1 MSSSEQ
7 KLRDY
12 LKRVTA
18 DLHQTRKRLAE
29 VEAGAREPIAIV
41 GMACRYP
48 GGITTPDELWNL
60 VAEGRDGIGL
70 FPANRGWD
78 VEGLY
83 HPDPDHPG
91 TSYAREGGFLY
102 DAADFDPDV
111 FGISPREALA
121 MDPQQRLLLETAWE
135 ALEHAGVDPLG
146 LRGSRTGVYVGLMYH
161 DYAARL
167 LDVPDEVEAY
177 LGTGNS
183 GSVASGRISYT
194 LGLEGPALTVDTACS
209 SSLVALHLAARA
221 LQAGECDLALAG
233 GAAVMA
239 TPDTFIGFSR
249 QRGLA
254 ADGRC
259 KSFAAAADGTGWG
272 EGAGMLLVER
282 LSDAQR
288 YGHPIL
294 AVVRGTAVNQD
305 GASSGLTAPN
315 GPAQQRVIREAL
327 AVADLRPQ
335 DVDTVEAHGTGTTL
349 GDPIEAQA
357 LLAAY
362 GQDRETPLWLGSI
375 KSNLGHT
382 QAAAGVAGIIKV
394 IQAMRHGV
402 LPKTLHV
409 DQPTPT
415 VDWAAGN
422 VELLTSARPWP
433 AGERPRRAGVSSFGI
448 SGTNA
453 HVILEEPPAETVTSG
468 SAAGRV
474 VPLVVTGPDA
484 DALRRQAGRLGRHL
498 REHPSESLADVAWSS
513 TLRAALPHRA
523 VFLAQRTDSGTGT
536 DGGTRT
542 DGGIGADGGTGK
554 AVDALTAWAA
564 GGRGEG
570 MVEGVAARGKR
581 AFLFTG
587 QGAQRLAM
595 GAGLAAEFPVFADA
609 LATVTA
615 ALDPHL
621 DRPLAAVL
629 GDEDLIHRTG
639 YAQPALFA
647 VEVALHA
654 LLSHWGVR
662 ADVLVGHSIGE
673 IAAAHVAGV
682 LSLADAA
689 TLVTARGRL
698 MQALPSGGAMLAIG
712 AAEADVQALLVSM
725 ADGASNDEGLAVDV
739 AAVNGQ
745 ASVVVSGVESDI
757 ERIAEPAAER
767 GWKTNR
773 LRTSHAFHSRLMEPM
788 VAAFRAVVET
798 LSFAEP
804 AMPVI
809 STVTGRPVTP
819 GQWSDP
825 EYWVEQVRRPVRFA
839 DAIGALDGIGTFV
852 ELGPDGVLTAMTQQL
867 RPDAVCVPT
876 LRRDRDEPTT
886 ALTAL
891 ATLFVHGSPVD
902 WAAVLPDAHRV
913 DLPTYAFHR
922 RRFWLDALP
931 AEQPGTEGWRY
942 RVEWQP
948 AIEPPAASPT
958 GAWLVLGDGDGTL
971 ADTLR
976 AAGAE
981 VVTEPGP
988 DLDGVLTM
996 DAEAVDEPGPT
1007 FDGVLAAVST
1017 PAEALAVTRLGLA
1030 APHWFL
1036 TRCAVSTGP
1045 DDPAPDLDPAAAWGL
1060 ARVVGLEH
1068 PDRWGGLVD
1077 LPDRL
1082 DAPAAA
1088 RLVAVLAG
1096 GLGAEDQIAL
1106 RAGGPMLRRLVPAPV
1121 PGGASHWRPDGTVL
1135 ITGGTGGLGA
1145 EVARWAAAHG
1155 ARRLVLVSRRS
1166 AAAPGAQELL
1176 AELPMAEAHACD
1188 LSDRSAVE
1196 ALLADVGEVDA
1207 VVHAAGV
1214 SRDVPLAAEDADHLR
1229 AVAAGKVDGAA
1240 HLDALLPD
1248 VPLIVFS
1255 SIAGVWG
1262 SAEQAAYAAANAALD
1277 ALIAR
1282 RRARGRPGTAVAWGP
1297 WARIGMAADDH
1308 IADRLRR
1315 RGLTP
1320 MAPARALDALRV
1332 AVGANDALVTVA
1344 DVDWARF
1351 VPVFSAAR
1359 PRPLLTDLLP
1369 DSPPGTGPAR
1379 GDLAAGLADAA
1390 PAERDRIL
1398 LRLVRDEVA
1407 AVLGHGSGTAVA
1419 PGRAFSE
1426 LGFDSLT
1433 AVQLRD
1439 RLITATGLSLSPTL
1453 VFDYPNAERLAGH
1466 LRETLVPAEEAAD
1479 LPDAEIR
1486 AVLAAIPVERLR
1498 ESGILPRLLRLAPA
1512 DQGRPAPEPAA
1523 SAAPADDLDAM
1534 DLDDLVKLALG
1545 GDGPDAD

>member
-29 VEAGAREPIAIV
+29 AEAATPEPVAVV

-48 GGITTPDELWNL
+48 GGVTTPDELWNL
-60 VAEGRDGIGL
+60 VAEGRDGMGL
-70 FPANRGWD
+70 FPTDRGWD
-78 VEGLY
+78 VDGLY

-102 DAADFDPDV
+102 DAADFDPDL

-121 MDPQQRLLLETAWE
+121 MDPQQRLLMETAWE
-135 ALEHAGVDPLG
+135 ALERAGIGPLG

-183 GSVASGRISYT
+183 GSVASGRIAYT

-259 KSFAAAADGTGWG
+259 KSFAAAADGTGWA

-288 YGHPIL
+288 AGHPVL

-315 GPAQQRVIREAL
+315 GPAQQRVIRAAL
-327 AVADLRPQ
+327 ANAGLTPQ
-335 DVDTVEAHGTGTTL
+335 EVDAVEAHGTGTTL

-357 LLAAY
+357 LLATY
-362 GQDRETPLWLGSI
+362 GQDRSGEPLWLGSV

-382 QAAAGVAGIIKV
+382 QAAAGAAGIIKMV
-394 IQAMRHGV
+394 LAMRHGV
-402 LPKTLHV
+402 LPRTLHV
-409 DQPTPT
+409 DRPTPK

-433 AGERPRRAGVSSFGI
+433 GLQRPRRAAVSSFGI

-453 HVILEEPPAETVTSG
+453 HVIVEEPPAAAVTSA
-468 SAAGRV
+468 SVPGRTA
-474 VPLVVTGPDA
+474 PLVVTGPDA
-484 DALRRQAGRLGRHL
+484 DALRRQAGRLGRYL
-498 REHPSESLADVAWSS
+498 REHPTESLADVAWST

-523 VFLAQRTDSGTGT
+523 VFLRQRTGSG
-536 DGGTRT
+536 DGGTEQ
-542 DGGIGADGGTGK
+542 A
-554 AVDALTAWAA
+554 ADALTAWAA
-564 GGRGEG
+564 EGRGEG
-570 MVEGVAARGKR
+570 VVEGVAARGKQ

-587 QGAQRLAM
+587 QGSQRSAM
-595 GAGLAAEFPVFADA
+595 GAELAAEFPVFADA
-609 LATVTA
+609 LATVAA

-629 GDEDLIHRTG
+629 DDDDLVHRTE
-639 YAQPALFA
+639 YAQPAIFA

-673 IAAAHVAGV
+673 IAAAHLAGV

-689 TLVTARGRL
+689 RLVTARGRL
-698 MQALPSGGAMLAIG
+698 MQALPAGGAMLAVG
-712 AAEADVQALLVSM
+712 ATEAETRAAFGELEIDI
-725 ADGASNDEGLAVDV
+725 
-739 AAVNGQ
+739 AAVNGP
-745 ASVVVSGVESDI
+745 AAVVVAGEADAVE
-757 ERIAEPAAER
+757 RAAALADGR
-767 GWKTNR
+767 GWKTSR
-773 LRTSHAFHSRLMEPM
+773 LRTGHAFHSRLMEPM
-788 VAAFRAVVET
+788 LAEFRAVVET
-798 LSFAEP
+798 LSLAEP
-804 AMPVI
+804 TIPAV
-809 STVTGRPVTP
+809 STVTGRPVQP

-825 EYWVEQVRRPVRFA
+825 EYWVEQIRRPVRFA
-839 DAIGALDGIGTFV
+839 DAVGALDGVGRFV
-852 ELGPDGVLTAMTQQL
+852 ELGPDAVLTALTRQL
-867 RPDAVCVPT
+867 RPDAVSVPT
-876 LRRDRDEPTT
+876 LRGTREEPTT

-891 ATLFVHGSPVD
+891 AALFAQGSPVE
-902 WAAVLPDAHRV
+902 WTAVLPGAHRV

-931 AEQPGTEGWRY
+931 TERPGTERWRY
-942 RVEWQP
+942 RVEWRP
-948 AIEPPAASPT
+948 AAEPPATPLT
-958 GAWLVLGDGDGTL
+958 GTWLVLGEDDGAFAG
-971 ADTLR
+971 ALR
-976 AAGAE
+976 DAGAE
-981 VVTEPGP
+981 VVSEPGP
-988 DLDGVLTM
+988 AL
-996 DAEAVDEPGPT
+996 
-1007 FDGVLAAVST
+1007 DGVLAAVST
-1017 PAEALAVTRLGLA
+1017 PAAALAITRLGLT

-1036 TRCAVSTGP
+1036 TTRAVSTGP
-1045 DDPAPDLDPAAAWGL
+1045 DDPAPDLDPAAVWGL
-1060 ARVVGLEH
+1060 ARVFGLEE

-1077 LPDRL
+1077 LPERF
-1082 DAPAAA
+1082 DATVAA

-1096 GLGAEDQIAL
+1096 GLGTEDQIAL
-1106 RAGGPMLRRLVPAPV
+1106 RAAGPKLRRLVPAPV
-1121 PGGASHWRPDGTVL
+1121 PAGALRWRPDGTVL

-1145 EVARWAAAHG
+1145 EVARWAAAQG
-1155 ARRLVLVSRRS
+1155 VRRLVLVSRRG
-1166 AAAPGAQELL
+1166 AAAPGARELL
-1176 AELPMAEAHACD
+1176 AELPVAEAHACD

-1196 ALLADVGEVDA
+1196 ALLADVGDVHA

-1214 SRDVPLAAEDADHLR
+1214 SQDVPLADEDAEHLR
-1229 AVAAGKVDGAA
+1229 AVAAGKVDGAV
-1240 HLDALLPD
+1240 HLDELLPD

-1262 SAEQAAYAAANAALD
+1262 SAEQAAYAAANAAV
-1277 ALIAR
+1277 ASLIAR
-1282 RRARGRPGTAVAWGP
+1282 RRAQGRPGTAIAWGP
-1297 WARIGMAADDH
+1297 WARIGMAADDR

-1320 MAPARALDALRV
+1320 MAPAGALDALGV
-1332 AVGANDALVTVA
+1332 AVGVDDVLVTVA

-1351 VPVFSAAR
+1351 AAVFSTAR
-1359 PRPLLTDLLP
+1359 SRPLLTDLFP
-1369 DSPPGTGPAR
+1369 DGRPDTPRDRPAAW
-1379 GDLAAGLADAA
+1379 DELAARLVDAD

-1407 AVLGHGSGTAVA
+1407 AVLGHASGTAVA

-1433 AVQLRD
+1433 AVQLHD
-1439 RLITATGLSLSPTL
+1439 RLTAATGLPLSPTL
-1453 VFDYPNAERLAGH
+1453 VFDHPNAEQLAGH
-1466 LRETLVPAEEAAD
+1466 LKETLVPAEEAVD

-1486 AVLAAIPVERLR
+1486 AALAAIPLARLR
-1498 ESGILPRLLRLAPA
+1498 ESGLLPRLLRLAPTEP
-1512 DQGRPAPEPAA
+1512 GRPRPDAAEPTG
-1523 SAAPADDLDAM
+1523 DLDAM
-1534 DLDDLVKLALG
+1534 DVDDLMKLALG
-1545 GDGPDAD
+1545 GTAPDGG

>member
-1 MSSSEQ
+1 MSSTEQ

-18 DLHQTRKRLAE
+18 DLHQARRRLAE
-29 VEAGAREPIAIV
+29 VEAGRSEPIAVV

-48 GGITTPDELWNL
+48 GGISTPDELWDL
-60 VAEGRDGIGL
+60 VAEGRDGIGP
-70 FPANRGWD
+70 FPTDRGWD

-135 ALEHAGVDPLG
+135 ALERAGVDPLG

-183 GSVASGRISYT
+183 GSVASGRIAYT

-209 SSLVALHLAARA
+209 SSLVALHLAAHA

-259 KSFAAAADGTGWG
+259 KSFSAAADGTGWA

-288 YGHPIL
+288 LGHPIL

-315 GPAQQRVIREAL
+315 GPSQQRVINAAL
-327 AVADLRPQ
+327 AAAGLRPQ

-394 IQAMRHGV
+394 IQAMRHDL

-409 DQPTPT
+409 DAPTPQ

-433 AGERPRRAGVSSFGI
+433 AGTRPRRAGVSSFGI

-453 HVILEEPPAETVTSG
+453 HVIIEEPPAAVPVT
-468 SAAGRV
+468 AEPAPGRV
-474 VPLVVTGPDA
+474 VPLIVTGPDA
-484 DALRRQAGRLGRHL
+484 DALRRQAARLGRHL
-498 REHPSESLADVAWSS
+498 RENPGESPADVAWS
-513 TLRAALPHRA
+513 TTGRAALPHRA
-523 VFLAQRTDSGTGT
+523 VFLARRAGD
-536 DGGTRT
+536 DGGM
-542 DGGIGADGGTGK
+542 GK
-554 AVDALTAWAA
+554 AADALTAWAG
-564 GGRGEG
+564 GGRGEA
-570 MVEGVAARGKR
+570 VAEGVAARGKR

-587 QGAQRLAM
+587 QGAQRVAM

-609 LATVTA
+609 LAEVAA

-621 DRPLAAVL
+621 DRPLADVIA
-629 GDEDLIHRTG
+629 DEDLIHQTE
-639 YAQPALFA
+639 YAQPAIFA

-682 LSLADAA
+682 LSRADAA

-698 MQALPSGGAMLAIG
+698 MQALSAGGAMLAVG
-712 AAEADVQALLVSM
+712 TREDEAR
-725 ADGASNDEGLAVDV
+725 AVFGELDV
-739 AAVNGQ
+739 AAVNGPV
-745 ASVVVSGVESDI
+745 AVVLSGDADAVE
-757 ERIAEPAAER
+757 RAAVVAAER

-773 LRTSHAFHSRLMEPM
+773 LQTSHAFHSRLMEPM
-788 VAAFRAVVET
+788 LAEFRAVANA
-798 LSFAEP
+798 LAFAEP
-804 AMPVI
+804 TMPAI

-839 DAIGALDGIGTFV
+839 DAMGALDGIGRFV
-852 ELGPDGVLTAMTQQL
+852 ELGPDAVLSAMARQL

-876 LRRDRDEPTT
+876 LRRDRDEPAT

-902 WAAVLPDAHRV
+902 WAAVLPGARRV

-931 AEQPGTEGWRY
+931 TEQADTESWRY
-942 RVEWQP
+942 RVEWRP
-948 AIEPPAASPT
+948 GHELAAASLT
-958 GAWLVLGDGDGTL
+958 GTWLVLGDDDGML
-971 ADTLR
+971 AGALR
-976 AAGAE
+976 MAGAE
-981 VVTEPGP
+981 VVTEAGS
-988 DLDGVLTM
+988 
-996 DAEAVDEPGPT
+996 AV
-1007 FDGVLAAVST
+1007 DGVLAAVPT
-1017 PAEALAVTRLGLA
+1017 PADALAVARLGVP
-1030 APHWFL
+1030 APHWIV
-1036 TRCAVSTGP
+1036 TRGAVATGP
-1045 DDPAPDLDPAAAWGL
+1045 DDPAPDLDPAAVWGL
-1060 ARVVGLEH
+1060 ARVAGLEH
-1068 PDRWGGLVD
+1068 PDLWGGLID
-1077 LPDRL
+1077 LPEQL
-1082 DAPAAA
+1082 DDPVAAQ
-1088 RLVAVLAG
+1088 LVAVLAG
-1096 GLGAEDQIAL
+1096 ELGTEDQIAL
-1106 RAGGPMLRRLVPAPV
+1106 RPSGPMVRRLVPAPV
-1121 PGGASHWRPDGTVL
+1121 PAGAQRWRPGGTVL

-1145 EVARWAAAHG
+1145 EVARWAATHG
-1155 ARRLVLVSRRS
+1155 ALRLVLVSRRG
-1166 AAAPGAQELL
+1166 AAAPGVEELL
-1176 AELPMAEAHACD
+1176 AELPAAEAHACD

-1196 ALLADVGEVDA
+1196 ALLAEVGAVDA

-1214 SRDVPLAAEDADHLR
+1214 SDDVPLTDEDADHLR
-1229 AVAAGKVDGAA
+1229 AVAAGKVDGAV
-1240 HLDALLPD
+1240 HLDELLPD
-1248 VPLIVFS
+1248 VPLVVFS
-1255 SIAGVWG
+1255 SIAGIWG

-1277 ALIAR
+1277 ALVAR
-1282 RRARGRPGTAVAWGP
+1282 RRAQGRPGTAIAWGP
-1297 WARIGMAADDH
+1297 WARIGMAADDQV
-1308 IADRLRR
+1308 ADRLRL

-1320 MAPARALDALRV
+1320 MAPARALDALGV
-1332 AVGANDALVTVA
+1332 AVGANDALVTVVDA
-1344 DVDWARF
+1344 DWTRF
-1351 VPVFSAAR
+1351 VSVFSTAR
-1359 PRPLLTDLLP
+1359 PRPLFDDVLP
-1369 DSPPGTGPAR
+1369 EGQTETGPAR
-1379 GDLAAGLADAA
+1379 DDLAASLADAA

-1407 AVLGHGSGTAVA
+1407 VVLGHGSGTAVA
-1419 PGRAFSE
+1419 PGRAFNE

-1439 RLITATGLSLSPTL
+1439 RLIDATGLPLSPTL
-1453 VFDYPNAERLAGH
+1453 VFDYPDAERLAGH
-1466 LRETLVPAEEAAD
+1466 LKEMLVPAVQAVD
-1479 LPDAEIR
+1479 LTDAEIR
-1486 AVLAAIPVERLR
+1486 AALTAIPIERLR
-1498 ESGILPRLLRLAPA
+1498 ESGLLSRLLRLAPA
-1512 DQGRPAPEPAA
+1512 EPSRPAPEL
-1523 SAAPADDLDAM
+1523 AAPAGGFDEM
-1534 DLDDLVKLALG
+1534 DVDDLVQLALRG
-1545 GDGPDAD
+1545 AAPDAD

>member
-29 VEAGAREPIAIV
+29 VEAGAREPIAVV

-70 FPANRGWD
+70 FPDNRGWD

-335 DVDTVEAHGTGTTL
+335 DVDAVEAHGTGTTL

-409 DQPTPT
+409 DEPTPT

-453 HVILEEPPAETVTSG
+453 HVILEEPPAETVASG
-468 SAAGRV
+468 PATGRV
-474 VPLVVTGPDA
+474 APLIVTGPDA

-498 REHPSESLADVAWSS
+498 REHPGESLADVAWSS

-523 VFLAQRTDSGTGT
+523 VFLAQRTD
-536 DGGTRT
+536 D
-542 DGGIGADGGTGK
+542 GTGK

-570 MVEGVAARGKR
+570 VVEGVTARGKR

-595 GAGLAAEFPVFADA
+595 GAELAAEFPVFADA
-609 LATVTA
+609 LATVAA

-654 LLSHWGVR
+654 LLSRWGVR

-689 TLVTARGRL
+689 TLVAARGRL
-698 MQALPSGGAMLAIG
+698 MQALPSGGAMLAVG
-712 AAEADVQALLVSM
+712 ASEAEVRALLASVV
-725 ADGASNDEGLAVDV
+725 DGASNGGLASVGGEGSNGGGKSSAGGLAVVGGGESHGGFAVDV
-739 AAVNGQ
+739 AAVNGP
-745 ASVVVSGVESDI
+745 ASVVVSGVEDDI
-757 ERIAEPAAER
+757 ERIAELAAER

-804 AMPVI
+804 TTPVI

-839 DAIGALDGIGTFV
+839 DAIGALEGIGTFV

-948 AIEPPAASPT
+948 AVEPPAASLT
-958 GAWLVLGDGDGTL
+958 GAWLVLGDDGTL

-988 DLDGVLTM
+988 DL
-996 DAEAVDEPGPT
+996 
-1007 FDGVLAAVST
+1007 DGVLAAVST

-1060 ARVVGLEH
+1060 ARVAGLEH

-1077 LPDRL
+1077 LPERL

-1106 RAGGPMLRRLVPAPV
+1106 RAAGPMLRRLVPAPV
-1121 PGGASHWRPDGTVL
+1121 PGGAPHWWPDGTVL

-1155 ARRLVLVSRRS
+1155 AKRLVLVSRRG
-1166 AAAPGAQELL
+1166 AEAPGAQELL

-1214 SRDVPLAAEDADHLR
+1214 SQDVPLAAEDADHLR

-1282 RRARGRPGTAVAWGP
+1282 RRARGGSGTAVAWGP

-1320 MAPARALDALRV
+1320 MAPARALDALSV
-1332 AVGANDALVTVA
+1332 AAGANDALVTVA

-1351 VPVFSAAR
+1351 VPVFSTAR
-1359 PRPLLTDLLP
+1359 PRPLFTDLLP

-1379 GDLAAGLADAA
+1379 DDLAAGLADAT

-1439 RLITATGLSLSPTL
+1439 RLIAATGLSLSPTL
-1453 VFDYPNAERLAGH
+1453 VFDYPNAEQLAGH

-1486 AVLAAIPVERLR
+1486 AALAAISVERLR
-1498 ESGILPRLLRLAPA
+1498 ESGLLPRLLRLAPA
-1512 DQGRPAPEPAA
+1512 DQGRPAPEPAE
-1523 SAAPADDLDAM
+1523 PADDLDAM

-1545 GDGPDAD
+1545 GDDPDTD

>member
-415 VDWAAGN
+415 VDWTAGN

-453 HVILEEPPAETVTSG
+453 HVILEEPPAETVASG

-474 VPLVVTGPDA
+474 APLVVTGPDA

-498 REHPSESLADVAWSS
+498 REHPGESLADVAWSS

-523 VFLAQRTDSGTGT
+523 VFLAQRTD
-536 DGGTRT
+536 D
-542 DGGIGADGGTGK
+542 GTGK

-570 MVEGVAARGKR
+570 VVEGVTARGKR
-581 AFLFTG
+581 AFLLTG

-609 LATVTA
+609 LATVAA

-689 TLVTARGRL
+689 TLVTVRGRL
-698 MQALPSGGAMLAIG
+698 MQALPSGGAMLAVG
-712 AAEADVQALLVSM
+712 AAEADVRALLASVGGGDESNGGGESRGGGL
-725 ADGASNDEGLAVDV
+725 AVVGDGEANGEGLAVDV
-739 AAVNGQ
+739 AAVNGP
-745 ASVVVSGVESDI
+745 ASVVVSGVEDDI
-757 ERIAEPAAER
+757 ERIAELAAER

-788 VAAFRAVVET
+788 VAAFRAVVKT

-804 AMPVI
+804 KTPAI
-809 STVTGRPVTP
+809 STVTGLPVTP

-839 DAIGALDGIGTFV
+839 DAIGALEGIGTFV

-948 AIEPPAASPT
+948 AVEPQAASLT
-958 GAWLVLGDGDGTL
+958 GVWLVLGDDDGTL
-971 ADTLR
+971 AGTLR

-988 DLDGVLTM
+988 DLDGVL
-996 DAEAVDEPGPT
+996 
-1007 FDGVLAAVST
+1007 AAVST
-1017 PAEALAVTRLGLA
+1017 PAEALAVTRLDLA

-1060 ARVVGLEH
+1060 ARVAGLEH

-1077 LPDRL
+1077 LPERL
-1082 DAPAAA
+1082 DAPVAA

-1106 RAGGPMLRRLVPAPV
+1106 RATGPMLRRLVPAPV
-1121 PGGASHWRPDGTVL
+1121 PGGAPNWRPDGTVL

-1145 EVARWAAAHG
+1145 EVARWAVAHG
-1155 ARRLVLVSRRS
+1155 ARRLVLVSRRG

-1176 AELPMAEAHACD
+1176 AELPMAEARACD

-1214 SRDVPLAAEDADHLR
+1214 SQDVPLAAEDADHLR

-1320 MAPARALDALRV
+1320 MAPARALDALSV

-1351 VPVFSAAR
+1351 VPVFSTAR

-1369 DSPPGTGPAR
+1369 DGQTDAGPAR
-1379 GDLAAGLADAA
+1379 DDLSAGLADAT

-1439 RLITATGLSLSPTL
+1439 RLIAATGLSLSPTL
-1453 VFDYPNAERLAGH
+1453 VFDYPNAEQLAGH
-1466 LRETLVPAEEAAD
+1466 LRETLVPAEAAAE

-1498 ESGILPRLLRLAPA
+1498 ESGLLPRLLRLAPA
-1512 DQGRPAPEPAA
+1512 EPGRSVPET
-1523 SAAPADDLDAM
+1523 AAPTDDLDEM

-1545 GDGPDAD
+1545 GDAPDAD